1 MTQKIKNIVIIEDN
15 TDIREGFKIL
25 LNNTHGFEVSHV
37 FDSCEKAI
45 LSIETIEPDVIL
57 MDIDLP
63 GMNGIMGTKIIKSKL
78 PKVEILIVT
87 VFENS
92 ERVFEALCAGASGY
106 LTKTSSPLQ
115 LITAINEVLEGGAP
129 MSAKIARMVIGS
141 FKMVPNELLTDREF
155 EVLKLLVDGKSYKT
169 IADNLSVSLGTV
181 KFHIRN
187 IYQKLQ
193 VDNKEDAI
201 ALARN
206 KKLI

>member
-1 MTQKIKNIVIIEDN
+1 MIQKIKNIAIIEDN
-15 TDIREGFKIL
+15 SDVREGFRIL
-25 LNNTHGFEVSHV
+25 LNNTPGFEVSHV

-45 LSIETIEPDVIL
+45 LSIENIEPDVIL

-129 MSAKIARMVIGS
+129 MSAKIARLVIS
-141 FKMVPNELLTDREF
+141 TFKTTGNELLTEREF
-155 EVLKLLVDGKSYKT
+155 EVLKLLVNGKSYKT
-169 IADNLSVSLGTV
+169 IADNLSISFGTV

-187 IYQKLQ
+187 IYQKLH

-201 ALARN
+201 ALAKN
-206 KKLI
+206 KRLV

>member
-1 MTQKIKNIVIIEDN
+1 MAQKIINIVIIEDN
-15 TDIREGFKIL
+15 ADIREGFKIL
-25 LNNTHGFEVSHV
+25 LNNTHGFEVSNV
-37 FDSCEKAI
+37 FNSCEKAI
-45 LSIETIEPDVIL
+45 LNIENIHPDVIL

-63 GMNGIMGTKIIKSKL
+63 GINGIEGTKIIKSKL

-129 MSAKIARMVIGS
+129 MSAKIARLVIS
-141 FKMVPNELLTDREF
+141 TFKTTGNELLTEREF
-155 EVLKLLVDGKSYKT
+155 EVLKLLVSGKSYKT
-169 IADNLSVSLGTV
+169 IADNLSISFGTV

-201 ALARN
+201 ALAKN
-206 KKLI
+206 KRLV